1 MKKRFISFTIAFVL
15 LMSLL
20 AFPAF
25 AQKDANPLISASNRH
40 WAQDYVDDLA
50 SRSNIDAIFRN
61 KSLNAP
67 ITVEDFQNLVR
78 LVIDE
83 TYDGAPDSTLR
94 EAIVYECARIW
105 AEKTGNNLDEM
116 VFIQV
121 VFYSDMDQADAK
133 YVQGIYAAYTQ
144 EIARGRGNDI
154 FDPKAQTTY
163 GELATLISRTVQAI
177 EKASAQAPQPIVA
190 GRFETRATYAVKADK
205 VVFDFELMSH
215 YTEPRD
221 ITFSSGQQFEL
232 TITDESGKEVYRYSD
247 GRFFTMALILKTINP
262 GESLK
267 WQDEWDMTDKDGNRL
282 TSGNYKA
289 VITILAYPDEG
300 GEKLDES
307 QFTATIDFSL

>member
-1 MKKRFISFTIAFVL
+1 MKKGLLSLTIVFVL
-15 LMSLL
+15 LLSL
-20 AFPAF
+20 AFPVF
-25 AQKDANPLISASNRH
+25 AQNAGDNLIISPIKRH

-50 SRSNIDAIFRN
+50 SRSNIDAIFHG
-61 KSLNAP
+61 KSLDEP
-67 ITVEDFQNLVR
+67 ITVEDFQGLVR

-83 TYDGAPDSTLR
+83 AYDGAPDSTLR
-94 EAIVYECARIW
+94 EAVVYECARIW
-105 AEKTGNNLDEM
+105 AEQTGNNLDEM
-116 VFIQV
+116 VFIQI
-121 VFYSDMDQADAK
+121 VFYSDMDQVDTK

-154 FDPKAQTTY
+154 FAPKAQTTY
-163 GELATLISRTVQAI
+163 GELATLISRTAQAI
-177 EKASAQAPQPIVA
+177 EKASLQAPQPIVA
-190 GRFETRATYAVKADK
+190 GRFETRGTYALKEDK

-247 GRFFTMALILKTINP
+247 GKFFTMALIIKTINP

-300 GEKLDES
+300 REKLDES
-307 QFTATIDFSL
+307 QFTTTIDFSL